1 MTELDLTAEFEYLMR
16 KFGAEG
22 PSFSTTVLSGD
33 KSSLPHGSPDRKII
47 NKGDFL
53 LIDMDVIIDGYCS
66 DITRTFVV
74 GEETAKQREIY
85 ETVLQSTRAGVN
97 TVKSGIRIG
106 DIDIAARNVIKEG
119 GYGQYF
125 NNRIGHGLGIDVHE
139 EPSIH
144 ENNNMMTESGLLF
157 TIEPGIYIPGLG
169 GVRIEENVYISEEGN
184 VEVLT
189 TFPTELIRIG

>member
-16 KFGAEG
+16 KFDADG

-33 KSSLPHGSPDRKII
+33 KSSLPQGSPDRKII

-53 LIDMDVIIDGYCS
+53 LIDMGVIIDGYCS

-85 ETVLQSTRAGVN
+85 ETVLQLTRSGVN

-106 DIDIAARNVIKEG
+106 DIDIAARNVIKEA

-144 ENNNMMTESGLLF
+144 ENNNMITESGLLF
-157 TIEPGIYIPGLG
+157 TIEPGI
-169 GVRIEENVYISEEGN
+169 
-184 VEVLT
+184 
-189 TFPTELIRIG
+189 

>member
-1 MTELDLTAEFEYLMR
+1 M
-16 KFGAEG
+16 
-22 PSFSTTVLSGD
+22 
-33 KSSLPHGSPDRKII
+33 
-47 NKGDFL
+47 
-53 LIDMDVIIDGYCS
+53 
-66 DITRTFVV
+66 
-74 GEETAKQREIY
+74 
-85 ETVLQSTRAGVN
+85 N

-106 DIDIAARNVIKEG
+106 DIDIAARNVIKEA